1 MAIQTSF
8 TIKQVNVDQAL
19 KKAEKKAENTAKKI
33 DGVLNNTAG
42 KEIKNLNKGI
52 SALGENLGGLG
63 KIAGTLTS
71 KFAIVGAGIAFVVSM
86 IKDLWDRINLSDDE
100 FELKQNFKIQNG
112 KEKTANTI
120 EKQTVDNSY
129 LARLQQLAT
138 AENVSNKMKQEA
150 IKLIQLLTKRYGDL
164 GLKIDTV
171 TGQITGLDEAQNSM
185 LKRQAKQLSINLSQ
199 ELENVATLATKKMG
213 KAFATINMNNAW
225 VEWVAGITYDI
236 FGGMMPNARQ
246 GFNQINSMKLQDQ
259 IKYLTAFL
267 NERKA
272 TFGESIGNN
281 PNIRTDKQ
289 IKAITEIIQLKKQQL
304 KIQQKLNSLQENGT
318 LNEKDYAQ
326 RLKDQTIKNKVAQN
340 QNIQVQEGRK
350 QTNIDDAMLQM
361 QEQADYQKLTK
372 TSQQLIFLQKKL
384 NEEKQKHKNLSS
396 AVAEIEGR
404 TYDDDSSRRRD
415 KIRISDIQKR
425 IDKLKELQKQGVII
439 PPEVKQLERLQ
450 KQLGN
455 LQTKIYPHDQDR
467 SNALAAISK
476 LETQIK
482 QNEKQQLKIKI
493 QIQKLEEKSNK
504 FYEDRIN
511 AYDAQL
517 AVQKLILQGKFQ
529 QAQKQRLI
537 NQLNQQGL
545 KINEKKIKQDEAK
558 RKELAQVNAD
568 IQLQNDAKRLLDK
581 YSPKTKD
588 YRIQKRIEQI
598 EESNKVKLTDEQKG
612 KVKSLVEAEIKLEKL
627 QIEKPNLSRYQIQTN
642 QLTARGGFQGGA
654 VAFGKEQVN
663 TEIKNYAAKQT
674 NLLSQIKSILQ
685 NGGLI

>member
-33 DGVLNNTAG
+33 DNTLNKADNSSVAKNI
-42 KEIKNLNKGI
+42 KELNKGA
-52 SALGENLGGLG
+52 SVFGGSFGSLG
-63 KIAGTLTS
+63 KLAGSVAS
-71 KFAIVGAGIAFVVSM
+71 KFALIGSAIALAGKA
-86 IKDLWDRINLSDDE
+86 IKTVWDGLTLSEQE
-100 FELKQNFKIQNG
+100 FLMKQEAKIKMVQQRQAQKKTQN
-112 KEKTANTI
+112 AD
-120 EKQTVDNSY
+120 DNSY
-129 LARLQQLAT
+129 LSRLQQLSN
-138 AENVSNKMKQEA
+138 AENVSNTMKQEA
-150 IKLIQLLTKRYGDL
+150 IRLVEILTKRYGNL
-164 GLKIDTV
+164 GIQIDKV
-171 TGQITGLDEAQNSM
+171 TGQITGLDEAQNKM
-185 LKRQAKQLSINLSQ
+185 LKIQTEKMYSDLEEEFNLTQAISDKRLKKTIIAFHERMDPVKMQSFMNDFGTAFFGGSLLTPNSAAAYNQISALPLKKQLDVMKVI
-199 ELENVATLATKKMG
+199 LEEAKTSNEIE
-213 KAFATINMNNAW
+213 FATSVI
-225 VEWVAGITYDI
+225 E
-236 FGGMMPNARQ
+236 
-246 GFNQINSMKLQDQ
+246 SLQ
-259 IKYLTAFL
+259 
-267 NERKA
+267 
-272 TFGESIGNN
+272 
-281 PNIRTDKQ
+281 KQ
-289 IKAITEIIQLKKQQL
+289 IKLQQRLNNLKQMGFD
-304 KIQQKLNSLQENGT
+304 S
-318 LNEKDYAQ
+318 EKGYAQ
-326 RLKDQTIKNKVAQN
+326 YIKNKSIKDKVAQN

-384 NEEKQKHKNLSS
+384 NQEKQKHKNLSS
-396 AVAEIEGR
+396 AVAEIQGR
-404 TYDDDSSRRRD
+404 TYDDEYSRRRD

-425 IDKLKELQKQGVII
+425 IDKLKELQKQGIII

-455 LQTKIYPHDQDR
+455 LQTKIYPHDQER

-504 FYEDRIN
+504 FYEDRIR
-511 AYDAQL
+511 AYDDEL

-642 QLTARGGFQGGA
+642 ELTARGGFQGGA